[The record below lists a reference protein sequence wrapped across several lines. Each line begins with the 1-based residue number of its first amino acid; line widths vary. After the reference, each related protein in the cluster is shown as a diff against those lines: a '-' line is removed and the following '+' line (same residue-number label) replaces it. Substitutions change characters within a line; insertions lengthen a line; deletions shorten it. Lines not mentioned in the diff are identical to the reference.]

1 MGHWCVWCESRIAM
15 AGTPVARLSPI
26 KAPPKALPYGLL
38 KGKLKLRAGF
48 DDPLLREFGRALRG
62 VDAPLLDTH
71 IFLRLATDDQK
82 AKPALRTQV
91 ESASDI
97 YVSATTVR

>member
-1 MGHWCVWCESRIAM
+1 MLDLTIRFFGS
-15 AGTPVARLSPI
+15 
-26 KAPPKALPYGLL
+26 
-38 KGKLKLRAGF
+38 LR
-48 DDPLLREFGRALRG
+48 RALRG

-82 AKPALRTQV
+82 AKQGLRTQV